1 MSNQQKSMFDY
12 FTPVRGIV
20 GGALIG
26 SSAATLLLFNGDI
39 LGASGMMSSFVV
51 SPKST
56 LLDEKNQWKLL
67 FIVAFFITSRIY
79 LLIDPSALDDT
90 RTGVDSALPIVSPLG
105 FLIGG
110 FLVGFG

>member
-1 MSNQQKSMFDY
+1 MVFDY

-26 SSAATLLLFNGDI
+26 SAAATLLLLNGDI
-39 LGASGMMSSFVV
+39 LGASGLVSSFVV

-56 LLDEKNQWKLL
+56 LMDEKNQWKLL

-90 RTGVDSALPIVSPLG
+90 RTGLDPAVPIVSPLG